1 MVKDKGQT
9 VKEGFSSRVYKGA
22 LTKIWTLSSI
32 ATSQKMKNTDIL
44 FYTASYD
51 GSFKK
56 LALKRKG

>member
-44 FYTASYD
+44 FYTASYH

-56 LALKRKG
+56 